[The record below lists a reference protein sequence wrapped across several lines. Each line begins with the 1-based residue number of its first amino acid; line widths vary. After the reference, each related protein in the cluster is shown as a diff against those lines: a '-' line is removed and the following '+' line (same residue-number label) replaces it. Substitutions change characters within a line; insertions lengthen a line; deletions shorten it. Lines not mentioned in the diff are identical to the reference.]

1 MSLGTNIT
9 IRLNHNYLQMKKTL
23 TTILLCS
30 FFFGFSQSNS
40 QLFTHYKDFYEQ
52 MKVQGDVQGVIN
64 ALTHMN
70 VLQPSETRKDTLAF
84 FYSNSGQH
92 VQAINLLGS
101 ENDPKASDLAV
112 EVKARSLKALNQ
124 PQLAV
129 AQFDIMFGR
138 NPDIFVAYDIVDLNL
153 QIGKTVEAE
162 TYIKYGLEHATE
174 KDVLPFYQSNP
185 PYQVPLKAAFTY
197 QKGLLEYNKDKTNID
212 QAISYIDQAIAMAP
226 NFKLAKQIKD
236 LLLNQ
241 KAQAEATPSTEKE

>member
-1 MSLGTNIT
+1 
-9 IRLNHNYLQMKKTL
+9 MKKIL
-23 TTILLCS
+23 TTILICS
-30 FFFGFSQSNS
+30 FCFGFSQTNS
-40 QLFTHYKDFYEQ
+40 QLFTHYDAFYKQ
-52 MKVQGDVQGVIN
+52 MKHQGDVQGVIN

-70 VLQPSETRKDTLAF
+70 VLQPNEARKDTLAF

-92 VQAINLLGS
+92 VQAINLLGT

-138 NPDIFVAYDIVDLNL
+138 KPDIYVAYDIVDLNL

-162 TYIKYGLEHATE
+162 TYIRYGLEHATD

-197 QKGLLEYNKDKTNID
+197 QKGLLEYNKDKANID
-212 QAISYIDQAIAMAP
+212 QAISYIDQAIAIAP
-226 NFKLAKQIKD
+226 NFKLAMQIKE

-241 KAQAEATPSTEKE
+241 KAQGEATPGAATEKK

>member
-1 MSLGTNIT
+1 
-9 IRLNHNYLQMKKTL
+9 MKKTL
-23 TTILLCS
+23 TIVLLCS
-30 FFFGFSQSNS
+30 FLFGFSQNNS
-40 QLFTHYKDFYEQ
+40 QLLTHYKAFYEQ
-52 MKVQGDVQGVIN
+52 MKHQGDVKGVIN
-64 ALTHMN
+64 ALTHLN
-70 VLQPSETRKDTLAF
+70 VLQPNEARTDTLAF

-92 VQAINLLGS
+92 VQAINLLGT

-129 AQFDIMFGR
+129 NQFDIMFGR
-138 NPDIFVAYDIVDLNL
+138 NPDIYVAYDIVDLNL
-153 QIGKTVEAE
+153 QIGKTAEAE
-162 TYIKYGLEHATE
+162 TYIKYGLENATE

-197 QKGLLEYNKDKTNID
+197 QKGLLEYNKDKSNID
-212 QAISYIDQAIAMAP
+212 QAISYIDQAIEIAP

-241 KAQAEATPSTEKE
+241 KAQAEAAPATDQE